1 MDLCDKSFV
10 LRMLQMPSLGLSPR
24 QVQKIESIIDGR
36 PLDDG
41 PQVLSYK
48 RAAELLGVTCK
59 NSTKTILYWVREGY
73 LQAVC
78 PPGRKKSVGV
88 SAESVA
94 AFVASRKTKEVV
106 NG

>member
-1 MDLCDKSFV
+1 MELSDKSFV
-10 LRMLQMPSLGLSPR
+10 LSMLSMPRLGLSPS
-24 QVQKIESIIDGR
+24 QVQEIESIIDGR
-36 PLDDG
+36 PLPDSPKVMSYAKAAD
-41 PQVLSYK
+41 VLGLTS
-48 RAAELLGVTCK
+48 K
-59 NSTKTILYWVREGY
+59 NRTKTILYWVREGF

-94 AFVASRKTKEVV
+94 AFIASRKKREVV